1 LKAFLATN
9 QRIPG
14 LGNGVLQ
21 DILYNARFHPKKKI
35 NSLDEIGKE
44 DLFVS
49 IRNTLSKMTELGGR
63 DTEKDIYGNPG
74 GYTSILSKNTLSS
87 PCKRCGSQI
96 IKEAYLG
103 GSIDYCSGC
112 QSI

>member
-1 LKAFLATN
+1 MKAFLATN

-21 DILYNARFHPKKKI
+21 DILYNARLHPKKKI
-35 NSLDEIGKE
+35 NSLDEIGKK
-44 DLFVS
+44 DLFFS
-49 IRNTLSKMTELGGR
+49 IRNSLSTMTEHGGR

-74 GYTSILSKNTLSS
+74 EYTSILSKNTLSS

-103 GSIDYCSGC
+103 GSVYYCSGC
-112 QSI
+112 QTV